1 MASQQQITTNVAR
14 RTYLISRQGFVLR
27 VTEDSVDG
35 SEHGTSD
42 PLSEYLCSCLQS
54 LCVEF
59 ETVSC
64 NLWSLLMKS
73 WSETNQF
80 KVVGRSLASCTVST
94 GAELTLKCAV
104 VDQIQEIER
113 TLLAGS

>member
-42 PLSEYLCSCLQS
+42 PLSEYLCGCWQS
-54 LCVEF
+54 LFV

-80 KVVGRSLASCTVST
+80 KVAFVGRSLASCTVST